1 MSQRDSIAYPKS
13 HGSQEPTVSS
23 FDKLRMTG
31 IDKFIL
37 RRAQDD
43 RSRQAQDDRLYVTL
57 SHTVTLNHTVT
68 LHYTVTL
75 SLSKRDSIAYSKSNG
90 SQEATRAS
98 FDKLI
103 LRRAQDDKEYSS
115 CPCGFCERLSTLV
128 N

>member
-1 MSQRDSIAYPKS
+1 
-13 HGSQEPTVSS
+13 
-23 FDKLRMTG
+23 MTK
-31 IDKFIL
+31 D
-37 RRAQDD
+37 
-43 RSRQAQDDRLYVTL
+43 RQAQDDRLYVTL

-115 CPCGFCERLSTLV
+115 CPCGFAKDYLRWYINEKGRTDTRLALDFDRTIMK
-128 N
+128 